1 MAAAGAPMNIQ
12 FIAPPEEFAA
22 YATTIGVHIE
32 SDDAAPSATTSQHA
46 REEADEVGLDDDTE
60 EAMETNAIDRWR
72 NFFAWLGVSKS
83 LRLIHFHDVND
94 TGSTWT
100 STKGLSRPSGSSAFQ
115 TTDERTWR
123 MFRGGIEEHLSADPR
138 RESSHP
144 YLYNVHNLDW
154 LDEISEAAKLRD
166 NGVAETLLKHL
177 ARNWSALAR
186 HTEAQVALVAKGKNP
201 AKRTPPRAGTE
212 ELGAAGPDFWLLR
225 LRHHAICPTSQGPR
239 RPEQTWRRSDELTRR
254 LGGRRRNEEDFLP
267 VLKQPSDVS
276 APNLRACL
284 DELGVRGELT
294 PAVFTVSDA
303 RDLCARV
310 ATLYAAGIT
319 EQQLRD
325 EVRPVY
331 RQLFE
336 LLVGTTSS
344 TDAPLAETPL
354 AARTP
359 DGWSFL
365 PAKDVVYASVS
376 GSRERSGVQDKL
388 PLFVLDAEPI
398 AQAPLRNIFGTPF
411 LEDAL
416 DWMPVPGEPALDAV
430 DLHAFR
436 EGLRALMPFLLAR
449 LHADRADRSRRDQRV
464 LNEFVERIE
473 PVDSLVLRCT
483 HRGKDL
489 GDIPERKYYVAR
501 SAEAGFQ
508 GFVMWGERAWPP
520 LPEDRQTLAMALA
533 DALEVNTVETFL
545 SFIDA
550 TDVQRR
556 QLLVLAGAGE
566 NWDEVT
572 EAYDEPDEVPLAD
585 LQSDESTIP
594 EMTDGEST
602 ETIDLAAHPTGGAPS
617 PAAPR
622 VPLLRFEDLT
632 MNGDLIR
639 ITGEAG
645 EITSGGGI
653 GTGGGGAGRGSPR
666 AAAGTDLTELDRLGM
681 RITFGFEQRRMA
693 GLTVAILP
701 SNAKPG
707 AADAFVVDVSTPAK
721 IQSACEQ
728 SPVVAAAIE
737 TLGERG
743 ISPIHPGFDVLTIRN
758 GHVDRLIELKSSG
771 VDAQVQAMTWNE
783 WMTAN
788 GPLRDRFYLYLV
800 GNLRSDLHS
809 ALPYVRA
816 IHDPVGTLSSSS
828 NEENILK
835 RTIQLRVREFPAA
848 DELKLGVQRRHSEDH
863 SRP

>member
-1 MAAAGAPMNIQ
+1 VRRQANTPKRRPTRWASTTTQKRPWRPTRSTAGGTFSPGLA
-12 FIAPPEEFAA
+12 
-22 YATTIGVHIE
+22 
-32 SDDAAPSATTSQHA
+32 SAT
-46 REEADEVGLDDDTE
+46 
-60 EAMETNAIDRWR
+60 
-72 NFFAWLGVSKS
+72 S

-94 TGSTWT
+94 IGSTWT
-100 STKGLSRPSGSSAFQ
+100 STKGLSRPSESSAFQ

-123 MFRGGIEEHLSADPR
+123 TFRDGIVERLSADPR
-138 RESSHP
+138 WESSHP
-144 YLYNVHNLDW
+144 YLYKVHNLDW

-166 NGVAETLLKHL
+166 NGVAEKVLTHL
-177 ARNWSALAR
+177 ARNWPAYAR
-186 HTEAQVALVAKGKNP
+186 HTEAQVALVAKGKYP
-201 AKRTPPRAGTE
+201 AQRTPPRAGTE
-212 ELGAAGPDFWLLR
+212 ELGGAGPDFWVLR
-225 LRHHAICPTSQGPR
+225 LRRHAICPTSQGPR
-239 RPEQTWRRSDELTRR
+239 RPEQTWCRSDELTRR
-254 LGGRRRNEEDFLP
+254 LGGRRRNAEDFLP
-267 VLKQPSDVS
+267 VLKQPSDVP
-276 APNLRACL
+276 APHLRACL

-310 ATLYAAGIT
+310 ATLYAGGIT

-336 LLVGTTSS
+336 LLVGTNSD

-359 DGWSFL
+359 EGWSFL
-365 PAKDVVYASVS
+365 PARDVIYASVS

-388 PLFVLDAEPI
+388 SLFVLDAEPI

-416 DWMPVPGEPALDAV
+416 DWMPVPGEPALEAGDLDA
-430 DLHAFR
+430 FQQ
-436 EGLRALMPFLLAR
+436 GLRELMPFLLAR
-449 LHADRADRSRRDQRV
+449 LHADRADRGRRDQRA
-464 LNEFVERIE
+464 LNEFVNGIE

-483 HRGKDL
+483 HQGKDL
-489 GDIPERKYYVAR
+489 GEIPERRYYVGR
-501 SAEAGFQ
+501 SADVGFQ
-508 GFVMWGERAWPP
+508 GFVVWGDRAWPP

-572 EAYDEPDEVPLAD
+572 HALDEPDEVPLD
-585 LQSDESTIP
+585 DHESDEPTTP
-594 EMTDGEST
+594 DMTDGEST
-602 ETIDLAAHPTGGAPS
+602 ETIDPAAHPSASVRS

-639 ITGEAG
+639 IAGEAFDA
-645 EITSGGGI
+645 TSDEGN
-653 GTGGGGAGRGSPR
+653 GTGGGGDGGGGGGGGKGSQR

-681 RITFGFEQRRMA
+681 RITFGFEQRRME

-701 SNAKPG
+701 SDAEPG
-707 AADAFVVDVSTPAK
+707 DADAFVVDVSTPVK
-721 IQSACEQ
+721 IQAACEQ
-728 SPVVAAAIE
+728 SPVVKAAFENLAE
-737 TLGERG
+737 SGV
-743 ISPIHPGFDVLTIRN
+743 SPIHPGFDVLTIRN
-758 GHVDRLIELKSSG
+758 GDVDRLIELKSSG
-771 VDAQVQAMTWNE
+771 VDAHVQAMTWNE

-800 GNLRSDLHS
+800 GNLRSDLQS
-809 ALPYVRA
+809 AMPYVRA
-816 IHDPVGTLSSSS
+816 VHDPVGTLSSSS
-828 NEENILK
+828 NEESSLK
-835 RTIQLRVREFPAA
+835 RTIQLRVREFPTA
-848 DELKLGVQRRHSEDH
+848 DELKLGVQHRQSEDH
-863 SRP
+863 RGA